1 MHANK
6 ILEALRTEQKAGKQT
21 PAPKTGFVD
30 KQHPLDKFPG
40 PSAWISGEW
49 KLHCVANNAG
59 ANPSYRLYN
68 LKKDVQEKTDLA
80 VAQPERLIRL
90 KEELAAWQKSVVNSL
105 NGKDYR

>member
-1 MHANK
+1 MRARTM
-6 ILEALRTEQKAGKQT
+6 LETLQKQQLAGVQA
-21 PAPKTGFVD
+21 PAPKAGFVD
-30 KQHPLDKFPG
+30 RKYPLDKFPG
-40 PSAWISGEW
+40 PSAWISGDW

-80 VAQPERLIRL
+80 AAQPERLVRL
-90 KEELAAWQKSVVNSL
+90 KGELAAWQKSVVDSL